1 MRIVGGSKDPIMDL
15 AVFGLAEHFI
25 GNCVSSF
32 SAFAIRYRQ
41 VRGRSVSFW
50 GLE

>member
-1 MRIVGGSKDPIMDL
+1 MRVVGGSKDPIMDL

-25 GNCVSSF
+25 GNCVSSYT
-32 SAFAIRYRQ
+32 AFAIRDRQ
-41 VRGRSVSFW
+41 ARGKSVSFW